1 MVVISLLLACGV
13 SVAAQELSQ
22 QMPHELIAEEFERME
37 LPHELYEETPE
48 PGQKITF
55 PHDEAFAHEL
65 YEEDLAPSHR
75 RKLAK
80 ADQDVVQWI
89 ATGKWKVSNNGR
101 TANLPAVGGG
111 HGMIYANQPKSS
123 NKCACGFGPQCEPQ
137 SEPQP

>member
-1 MVVISLLLACGV
+1 MVISLLLACGV
-13 SVAAQELSQ
+13 SVAAQELPQ

-37 LPHELYEETPE
+37 LPHVLYEETPE

-55 PHDEAFAHEL
+55 PHDDTFAHEL

-111 HGMIYANQPKSS
+111 HGFIFANQPKSS
-123 NKCACGFGPQCEPQ
+123 NKCACGFGPQPQ
-137 SEPQP
+137 S